1 MNREAGKGSR
11 PRPFAVSQKE
21 FGDNWDRIFGAKMK
35 TVTKTRAKPV
45 RLVNPLN
52 QEEWICEDFNKI
64 EYIDGVEYVR
74 VKKLEN
80 TARSFLMR
88 KDALRKVN
96 T

>member
-1 MNREAGKGSR
+1 MREAGKGSK
-11 PRPFAVSQKE
+11 PRPISVPRQQYE
-21 FGDNWDRIFGAKMK
+21 DNWNRIFGDKMK
-35 TVTKTRAKPV
+35 TVTKTKAKPV

-52 QEEWICEDFNKI
+52 QEEWLCEDYNKV

-88 KDALRKVN
+88 KDALRKA
-96 T
+96 